1 MRAAPCLQGVNIPA
15 SKAAPPR
22 KTTLNRTPDPA
33 TAPDI
38 KGQHVGRQLLDALDR
53 VLRHGDRAAP
63 GGSAGSLA
71 DSPAAGP
78 PPVMM
83 AVHLSRVTPT
93 GPRAYHRRI
102 ATALLDEASG
112 REGGQLFSLGNGDVV
127 VLFRPA
133 DEGAAIAATMASLFQ
148 ADLPDATRA
157 RSVWPLPKAAV
168 PALTYVRDRV
178 LEGTDT
184 NPAADLQASA
194 AAMAATQAIVRS
206 APLAELTRRQ
216 TAILLQ
222 PGHAQQMTP
231 LFREVV
237 ISMAVLEGRGGA
249 GMPGAAADPF
259 LFSHLAARLDRR
271 MLAALR
277 TDIPE
282 GGPLSG
288 RLGGAAL
295 HLNLTL
301 PGVLSQGFATMAD
314 AARPALARGLR
325 IGIEIPFAE
334 VFADSQA
341 FVLARERLRLAGCDL
356 VLDGVTHGALPL
368 TDLGALE
375 PSLVK
380 LSWSP
385 ALAATGAVVRR
396 AIERIGPD
404 CVVLHRTDS
413 ERAVAWGLGMGIRR
427 YQGHYIDLML
437 AAERLKQCPERQGC
451 ALRQCA
457 DRAGTT
463 APASRAGCTN
473 PALLDTA
480 LPVRDLVLT

>member
-1 MRAAPCLQGVNIPA
+1 
-15 SKAAPPR
+15 
-22 KTTLNRTPDPA
+22 
-33 TAPDI
+33 
-38 KGQHVGRQLLDALDR
+38 
-53 VLRHGDRAAP
+53 
-63 GGSAGSLA
+63 
-71 DSPAAGP
+71 
-78 PPVMM
+78 MM
-83 AVHLSRVTPT
+83 AIHLSRVTPT
-93 GPRAYHRRI
+93 GPRAYHRRV
-102 ATALLDEASG
+102 ATALLDEAAS
-112 REGGQLFSLGNGDVV
+112 RDGGQLFSLGNGDMVL
-127 VLFRPA
+127 LFRPA
-133 DEGAAIAATMASLFQ
+133 DEGTAIAATMASLFQ
-148 ADLPDATRA
+148 AEMPDPATTRTL
-157 RSVWPLPKAAV
+157 WPLPAAAI

-178 LEGTDT
+178 LEGAGS
-184 NPAADLQASA
+184 NPATDPQASA
-194 AAMAATQAIVRS
+194 SAMAAMQAVVRS
-206 APLAELTRRQ
+206 APLQELTRRQ
-216 TAILLQ
+216 TAILLR
-222 PGHAQQMTP
+222 PGHANQVTP

-237 ISMAVLEGRGGA
+237 ISMAVLEGRGG
-249 GMPGAAADPF
+249 PGGGPGLHAAADPF

-301 PGVLSQGFATMAD
+301 PGVLSQGFAAMAD
-314 AARPALARGLR
+314 AARPALERGLR
-325 IGIEIPFAE
+325 IGVEIPFAE

-356 VLDGVTHGALPL
+356 VLDGVTQGALRL
-368 TDLGALE
+368 TSLGALQ

-385 ALAATGAVVRR
+385 ALATAGPEIRHAVQ
-396 AIERIGPD
+396 RIGPD
-404 CVVLHRTDS
+404 RILLHRADS
-413 ERAVAWGLGMGIRR
+413 ERAIAWGLGMGIAR
-427 YQGHYIDLML
+427 YQGHYIDFML
-437 AAERLKQCPERQGC
+437 AAERLKQCPQRQGC

-463 APASRAGCTN
+463 APSARAGCAN

>member
-1 MRAAPCLQGVNIPA
+1 
-15 SKAAPPR
+15 
-22 KTTLNRTPDPA
+22 
-33 TAPDI
+33 
-38 KGQHVGRQLLDALDR
+38 
-53 VLRHGDRAAP
+53 
-63 GGSAGSLA
+63 
-71 DSPAAGP
+71 
-78 PPVMM
+78 MM

-93 GPRAYHRRI
+93 GPRGYHRRM
-102 ATALLDEASG
+102 ATALLDEAAG
-112 REGGQLFSLGNGDVV
+112 REGGQLFSLGNGDMVL
-127 VLFRPA
+127 LFRPA
-133 DEGAAIAATMASLFQ
+133 DEGASIAATMALLFQ
-148 ADLPDATRA
+148 AEIPDPARA
-157 RSVWPLPKAAV
+157 RTVWPLPGAAV

-178 LEGTDT
+178 LEGAGST
-184 NPAADLQASA
+184 PAADPQASA
-194 AAMAATQAIVRS
+194 AAIAAMQAVVRS
-206 APLAELTRRQ
+206 APLEELTRRQ
-216 TAILLQ
+216 TAITLR
-222 PGHAQQMTP
+222 PGHAHQVTP

-249 GMPGAAADPF
+249 ALHGAAADPF

-271 MLAALR
+271 MLAAMR

-282 GGPLSG
+282 GGPLSE

-356 VLDGVTHGALPL
+356 VLDGVPHGALAL
-368 TDLGALE
+368 TALGALQ

-385 ALAATGAVVRR
+385 ALATAGPEVRR
-396 AIERIGPD
+396 AIQRIGPD
-404 CVVLHRTDS
+404 RMVLHRTDS
-413 ERAVAWGLGMGIRR
+413 ERAVAWGLGLGITR

-437 AAERLKQCPERQGC
+437 AAERLKACPQRQGC

-463 APASRAGCTN
+463 APTARAGCAN

-480 LPVRDLVLT
+480 LPVHDLVLT